1 MAIKFDKIGYWSEI
15 KLEIIRRYA
24 TEYSKILS
32 KSGRFSHCYVDAF
45 AGLGKHKRKEDGT
58 EVPGSPLVALSVKPP
73 FREYWFIDME
83 EEKVEF
89 LRDQVG
95 DRPDVRYRKG
105 DCNQILLEE
114 VFPTLRFEDYRRAL
128 LLLDPYG
135 LQLHWRVIKESADL
149 KTTEMF
155 LNFPV
160 MDMNRNVFWHNPELV
175 DPRDVVRMTEFWGD
189 ESWRDVAYTTEW
201 TLFGDEKKKTDNQT
215 VADGFRKRVK
225 DVAGF
230 KYVPPPIPMRNDQG
244 AIVYY
249 LFFASHKAVAE
260 KIITHIFDKFRDR
273 GRM

>member
-1 MAIKFDKIGYWSEI
+1 MAIKFDKIGYWSEV
-15 KLEIIRRYA
+15 KLEIIHRYA
-24 TEYSKILS
+24 AEYSKILS
-32 KSGRFSHCYVDAF
+32 KDGRFSHRYIDAF
-45 AGLGKHKRKEDGT
+45 AGFGKHKRKEDGT
-58 EVPGSPLVALSVKPP
+58 EVPGSPLVALNVEPP
-73 FREYWFIDME
+73 FREYWFIDLE
-83 EEKVEF
+83 EEKLEF
-89 LRDQVG
+89 LQDQVG

-105 DCNQILLEE
+105 DCNQILLDE
-114 VFPTLRFEDYRRAL
+114 VFPTLRYEDYRRAL

-135 LQLHWRVIKESADL
+135 LHLDWTVIKAAADL
-149 KTTEMF
+149 KTTEIF
-155 LNFPV
+155 LNFPI
-160 MDMNRNVFWHNPELV
+160 MDMNRNVFWNNPELV
-175 DPRDVVRMTEFWGD
+175 DPRDVERMTLFWGD

-201 TLFGDEKKKTDNQT
+201 TLFGDEQKKADNQA
-215 VADGFRKRVK
+215 VADGFRSRLR